1 MRPSGRPISAR
12 PMAEGAHEGL
22 RIDGLVAGY
31 DQGTVI
37 HALSLSVGPGEAV
50 GMVGRNG
57 AGKTTLLRAVMGLVP
72 SRSGTIAYDGAML
85 NGRRPF
91 EIARRGIAYV
101 PQGRDIFGDLTVE
114 ENLLLGNLRA
124 RDAEA
129 AFAAFPA
136 LAGKRTEVAGRLSGG
151 QQQQLAIA
159 RALMAEPRLLLLDEP
174 SEGVQPSIVEEI
186 GATLS
191 RIAAERGMSLLLV
204 EQNIRMML
212 ALTTRVVF
220 MDRGSIVAQES
231 SAALGDDPGLIEMH
245 LAV

>member
-1 MRPSGRPISAR
+1 
-12 PMAEGAHEGL
+12 MADRAPAEL

-31 DQGTVI
+31 DQGTVL
-37 HALSLSVGPGEAV
+37 HSLSLFVGAGEAV

-72 SRSGTIAYDGAML
+72 SRSGTIAYDGALL

-91 EIARRGIAYV
+91 EIARSGIAYV

-124 RDAEA
+124 HDAET

-136 LAGKRTEVAGRLSGG
+136 LAGKRTEPAGRLSGG

-159 RALMAEPRLLLLDEP
+159 RALMSGPRLLLLDEP
-174 SEGVQPSIVEEI
+174 SEGVQPSVVEEI
-186 GATLS
+186 AGALS
-191 RIAAERGMSLLLV
+191 RIVSERSMSLLLV
-204 EQNIRMML
+204 EQNIPMML

-220 MDRGSIVAQES
+220 MDRGSVVAEEA
-231 SAALGDDPGLIEMH
+231 SAALAGDPGLIELH

>member
-1 MRPSGRPISAR
+1 VLEVRDLRSAYGRIEVLKGVAFEIR
-12 PMAEGAHEGL
+12 AGEVVA
-22 RIDGLVAGY
+22 LVG
-31 DQGTVI
+31 
-37 HALSLSVGPGEAV
+37 S
-50 GMVGRNG
+50 NG

>member
-1 MRPSGRPISAR
+1 
-12 PMAEGAHEGL
+12 MAEGAPEWL
-22 RIDGLVAGY
+22 RIDRLVAGY
-31 DQGTVI
+31 DQGTVL
-37 HALSLSVGPGEAV
+37 HELSLSIGPGEAV

-72 SRSGTIAYDGAML
+72 SRSGTIAFNGGML

-136 LAGKRTEVAGRLSGG
+136 LGGKRTEAAGRLSGG

-159 RALMAEPRLLLLDEP
+159 RALMAGPRLLLLDEP

-191 RIAAERGMSLLLV
+191 RVVAETGMSLLLV
-204 EQNIRMML
+204 EQNIPMML

-220 MDRGSIVAQES
+220 MDRGSIVAEEG
-231 SAALGDDPGLIEMH
+231 SAALAGDPGLIEMH